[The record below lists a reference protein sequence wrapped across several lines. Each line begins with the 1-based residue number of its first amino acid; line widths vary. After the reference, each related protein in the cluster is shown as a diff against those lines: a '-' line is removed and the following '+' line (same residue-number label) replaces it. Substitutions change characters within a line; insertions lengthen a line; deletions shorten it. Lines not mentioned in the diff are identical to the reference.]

1 MEDSKEKTLGERR
14 VRTDFNPGN
23 NDKVQNLK
31 EKFAH
36 LINDVEKLK
45 EFHEPDHQVD
55 PEKMRLIALAQT
67 AIEEAS
73 MWAVKAATA

>member
-1 MEDSKEKTLGERR
+1 MSDKVKTIGEQR

-36 LINDVEKLK
+36 LINDVEDLK
-45 EFHEPDHQVD
+45 KYHEPDHAVD
-55 PEKMRLIALAQT
+55 PEKMRLIAIAQT
-67 AIEEAS
+67 SLEEAC